1 MSTNSA
7 RIWDA
12 ETGVLVAEL
21 KQPGAIALGK
31 LSSTNGEP
39 VAIVDE
45 DRAAIWDAETG
56 ASITVLKGHRRRVNC
71 ITFSPDGK
79 LVATASDDATARI
92 RDAATGAVITELRGH
107 EGQVESIAFSAD
119 GRHVVTAS
127 LDSTARIW
135 DAAVGRQIAVLKG
148 HEAAVGGASFSPD
161 GRRIMTEASDS
172 TIRIWDAATAGQVA
186 VLEAESGVALAF
198 GPNAKSVVKM
208 GLLDRGTHPIRVW
221 RVFSNTQDLVD
232 DTKNVVP
239 RCLTREQREGA
250 FLDPTPPAWCI
261 EMKKWPY
268 QTQEWKDWLRYTRT
282 NDSPPLPDTPT
293 WSSWVAARE
302 AK

>member
-1 MSTNSA
+1 L
-7 RIWDA
+7 R
-12 ETGVLVAEL
+12 
-21 KQPGAIALGK
+21 K
-31 LSSTNGEP
+31 
-39 VAIVDE
+39 
-45 DRAAIWDAETG
+45 
-56 ASITVLKGHRRRVNC
+56 
-71 ITFSPDGK
+71 
-79 LVATASDDATARI
+79 TASRFNNFLTGPKGGSAPGTLSFPVF
-92 RDAATGAVITELRGH
+92 DAATGAVITELRGH
-107 EGQVESIAFSAD
+107 EGQVESIAFSPD

-221 RVFSNTQDLVD
+221 RVFSNTHDLVD